1 MLNPGWGLFILESY
15 CSELFCQTEVQS
27 LELFVLYLVL
37 VLPLCACIC
46 EDVFVEV
53 QSYTWHLMDMK
64 RWLLNHN
71 LEPFGGMYEK
81 ILLGRNVARLG
92 YRKAVDSSGCFM
104 VFLSFSVVCIAVSHI
119 HVALRRRLHQKIV
132 IILDARVQRSILS
145 MPTNTY
151 FGNVANQKHEFRANV
166 VLNRC

>member
-1 MLNPGWGLFILESY
+1 
-15 CSELFCQTEVQS
+15 
-27 LELFVLYLVL
+27 
-37 VLPLCACIC
+37 
-46 EDVFVEV
+46 
-53 QSYTWHLMDMK
+53 MDMK